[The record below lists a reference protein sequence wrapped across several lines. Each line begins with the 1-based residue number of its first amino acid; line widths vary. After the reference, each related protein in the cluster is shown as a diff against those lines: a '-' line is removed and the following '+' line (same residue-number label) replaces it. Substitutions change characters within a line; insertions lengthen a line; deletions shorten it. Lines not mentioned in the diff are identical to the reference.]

1 MMLGKNLTMLRTYHK
16 SGALSGLDKLI
27 PHSIDGVTADLM
39 IQDLALTRPF
49 AEIAA
54 HICYPDKPEIKEM
67 YQTHLFVNND
77 KLFDTDQLSA
87 TMSRESTSHLGFGLR
102 VNSWRHISTAFKR
115 KLGRFAEEL
124 LEEDEQDTVE
134 ALQAGHTRATENR
147 IYGLSPDALAGAAE
161 DILPLFLQASTN
173 WQLLMKTVPG
183 GLGLAY
189 THASSQHFKKLA
201 ESGKLGL
208 DVQKDQAAALAE
220 PPAECA
226 TVEAALSTEAMA
238 DRIAAKLEEKLMKKL
253 EDKIVNRVVQ
263 ALTPALEGIIKDAVK
278 KAIPQEAMVPTNDL
292 DFDDL
297 YMDQGFEGPS
307 GSSYRT
313 LDIPGKESKINIYI
327 C

>member
-1 MMLGKNLTMLRTYHK
+1 VMLGKNLTMLRTYHK

-124 LEEDEQDTVE
+124 LEEDGQDTVE

-147 IYGLSPDALAGAAE
+147 IYGLSPDALAGAPE
-161 DILPLFLQASTN
+161 DLLPLFLQASTN

-183 GLGLAY
+183 GLELAY
-189 THASSQHFKKLA
+189 THASSKHFKELA
-201 ESGKLGL
+201 ESGRLGT
-208 DVQKDQAAALAE
+208 DVQKDRLAPAPEAPAAAARTTAE
-220 PPAECA
+220 V
-226 TVEAALSTEAMA
+226 TLSMEAMA
-238 DRIAAKLEEKLMKKL
+238 NRIVAKL
-253 EDKIVNRVVQ
+253 EDKIVNGLEDRIVKRVVE
-263 ALTPALEGIIKDAVK
+263 AIAPALERMIKKPV
-278 KAIPQEAMVPTNDL
+278 VPTNDV
-292 DFDDL
+292 DFEDMYATPPD
-297 YMDQGFEGPS
+297 FEEAMPV
-307 GSSYRT
+307 RET
-313 LDIPGKESKINIYI
+313 PGEPIEIRARALI
-327 C
+327 